1 MAEENSDEE
10 TSMGPDLELPD
21 GFQWAAEPIVIY
33 TDDITQ
39 FTLELQENLQ
49 ETYEEEDET
58 LVFYIEKEDSGKYRI
73 DLRYAPVEL
82 TTPPAKAFLEF
93 ETDTPEF
100 SVRDEDGFFVLSLE
114 DPSELN
120 TLNIVSYNPDTKEV
134 IAASPR
140 DLLPDYYSDFDV
152 TQ

>member
-1 MAEENSDEE
+1 MAEENSTAVE
-10 TSMGPDLELPD
+10 PKLELPD
-21 GFQWAAEPIVIY
+21 GFTWAAEPIVIY

-39 FTLELQENLQ
+39 FTRELQEDLRN
-49 ETYEEEDET
+49 TYEEDDEK
-58 LVFYIEKEDSGKYRI
+58 LVFYVEQEDSGKYRI

-93 ETDTPEF
+93 ENNTPDF
-100 SVRDEDGFFVLSLE
+100 SVREDDGFFVLSLE
-114 DPSELN
+114 DPSELD
-120 TLNIVSYNPDTKEV
+120 TLNVVSYEPETNEV

-140 DLLPDYYSDFDV
+140 DLLPDYYTDFDV